1 MKRIVMTGAT
11 IVGSIVSILAQVKPA
26 DTLVIK
32 VGQASKVIFAIQDK
46 KDLEILKKYNFQAL
60 VEDMIIKLEKKDT
73 SKISQPSSA
82 YLKDTTQVS
91 STNFTSE
98 EPSSYSNEESEWV
111 RERRS
116 REQNY
121 NQDRVV
127 VPQRTRHRRSTYHS
141 FNFDIGTNNYLTNG
155 NFPDQSNA
163 LYSVRPWGSWYVGI
177 NSVRKTHIA
186 GPLFLEWGFGVNWYN
201 FKFQNHNTSV
211 LKNDAG
217 VTFFT
222 DVRYNEYIK
231 SKLSATYINFSFVP
245 VIDFGRGGRKTSIF
259 DGSRVDFSSRGNHS
273 SSFRF
278 GVGPYAGYKIDS
290 WSKLIYKDAS
300 GNEQTERNFNS
311 FYLNNL
317 RYGMRFQFGFDD
329 VDFFVNYDMNE
340 LFVTNKGP
348 KLNAISFGV
357 TF

>member
-1 MKRIVMTGAT
+1 MIRLVLMSAAICYST
-11 IVGSIVSILAQVKPA
+11 ISLFAQVKPA
-26 DTLVIK
+26 DTLIIK

-46 KDLEILKKYNFQAL
+46 KDLETLKKYNFQAL
-60 VEDMIIKLEKKDT
+60 VEDMIVKLEKKDT

-82 YLKDTTQVS
+82 YLKDTTNVLN
-91 STNFTSE
+91 TNYTSE

-111 RERRS
+111 RERGS
-116 REQNY
+116 RKQNY
-121 NQDRVV
+121 NQDRVITH
-127 VPQRTRHRRSTYHS
+127 RNWNRRSTYHS
-141 FNFDIGTNNYLTNG
+141 FNFDIGTNNYLSNG

-186 GPLFLEWGFGVNWYN
+186 GPLFLEWGFGVSWYN

-211 LKNDAG
+211 LKSNDG
-217 VTFFT
+217 VSFFT
-222 DVRYNEYIK
+222 DTRYSEYIK
-231 SKLSATYINFSFVP
+231 SKLSVTYINFSFVP

-278 GVGPYAGYKIDS
+278 GAGPYAGYKIDS